1 MQRKGK
7 NTRGTLT
14 GRFLISAVREK
25 GAMRVVDPL
34 KTTEYENHVRNER
47 KKYENKRKER
57 KRQEKRGR
65 LRASEKSHGKNGSV
79 CKTSSPTTDQ
89 VMNSSNALHRAT
101 NWLTACHH
109 PIYGGSVS

>member
-25 GAMRVVDPL
+25 SAMRVVDPF

-65 LRASEKSHGKNGSV
+65 LRASEKITAKM
-79 CKTSSPTTDQ
+79 DQ
-89 VMNSSNALHRAT
+89 FAKPPPRLRT
-101 NWLTACHH
+101 K
-109 PIYGGSVS
+109 